1 MQLVSVFLVYRSLL
15 RVRVLFFSSDLLKDL
30 HFFICSFYNNVIIVR
45 LKIYEHKKSN
55 KKPTFNNKRQQL
67 YYMGKRVA
75 SIRKDKHH
83 LI

>member
-1 MQLVSVFLVYRSLL
+1 MLL
-15 RVRVLFFSSDLLKDL
+15 F
-30 HFFICSFYNNVIIVR
+30 VR

-75 SIRKDKHH
+75 SIRKDIQH